1 MNVLDLALNAQT
13 INDLEMAGLDDTDKL
28 SSFTWSQLRDTAGLT
43 FEQLREIILEL
54 NVKGIRLSDCPQNR
68 FSSINDYIRGVGR
81 QIRIE
86 NCQTISIEVLPPDPG
101 KYTKGGQGYTIYFN
115 VNNLTDEPIK
125 LSLKEIGIYSCNRQ
139 WMSDYNY
146 TGYSLD
152 GEYVFPST
160 PRTVGKIWITE
171 GTANAGLS
179 TGDHLTILLENSSS
193 ALSYFFK
200 FLYVDNETWQIND
213 YYELHN

>member
-1 MNVLDLALNAQT
+1 MDVLDISLNAQI
-13 INDLEMAGLDDTDKL
+13 INTLKMAGLDDTDKL
-28 SSFTWSQLRDTAGLT
+28 SSFTWSQLRDAAGLT
-43 FEQLREIILEL
+43 FEQLREIILNL
-54 NVKGIRLSDCPQNR
+54 DVKGIRLSDC
-68 FSSINDYIRGVGR
+68 SKNDYYSIDNYIRFVGR

-86 NCQTISIEVLPPDPG
+86 GCQTIRIDVLPPDPG
-101 KYTKGGQGYTIYFN
+101 KYTKGGKGYTIYFN
-115 VNNLTDEPIK
+115 IDNLTDEPIK

-179 TGDHLTILLENSSS
+179 AGDHLTLLLENKGSG
-193 ALSYFFK
+193 LSYFFK
-200 FLYVDNETWQIND
+200 FLYTDNETWQIND
-213 YYELHN
+213 YYELKN